1 MKLKENKMR
10 NLSNEIAKT
19 FDIAVIDNN
28 QRIWFFR
35 TNGGAYYHDYCIN
48 NFIGLG
54 WDKIDKQLI
63 LSDRSAEIKKEI
75 IEDIYPDEKR
85 PGLILGQMNTF
96 YNKMHLGD
104 LVLIPSE
111 GGKEISIGVIGDLID
126 EIHHV
131 EHETE
136 YLQCE
141 YIHKRRVDWIKK
153 VDLYQDVYLFR
164 ALRGQQTISDIT
176 DCAELVLR
184 NLYPVYISNNSLHL
198 TLKKTSDVDYSLHT
212 NVSLCSS
219 IIAISEEISR
229 VYNGEDF
236 KDSLKIKTAVGS
248 PGFIEIIADLIPEA
262 AIAIGVIFNF
272 IIGKIKSDGSASGL
286 LGVLGS
292 VNSLVN
298 DRTNRKKI
306 EAETE
311 RIKAETEKIKV
322 ETKLLERQL
331 SVPDLKANE
340 DSIMNIQIECNNII
354 KESLSAGIVCE
365 LHSPED
371 KAS

>member
-1 MKLKENKMR
+1 MKESKMI
-10 NLSNEIAKT
+10 NLSNEIAKS
-19 FDIAVIDNN
+19 FDIAVIDKN
-28 QRIWFFR
+28 QKIWFFR
-35 TNGGAYYHDYCIN
+35 TNGGAYYNDYCIN

-54 WDKIDKQLI
+54 WDKIDRQLI
-63 LSDRSAEIKKEI
+63 LSDRSAETKKEI

-96 YNKMHLGD
+96 YNKMHSGD

-111 GGKEISIGVIGDLID
+111 GGKEVSIGVIGEVID
-126 EIHHV
+126 EIHHI
-131 EHETE
+131 EYETE

-141 YIHKRRVDWIKK
+141 YIHKRRVNWIKK

-184 NLYPVYISNNSLHL
+184 NLYPVYISKNSLHL
-198 TLKKTSDVDYSLHT
+198 TLKKMSVADYSLQT

-229 VYNGEDF
+229 IYNGEDF
-236 KDSLKIKTAVGS
+236 KDTLKIKTAVGS

-262 AIAIGVIFNF
+262 AIAVGVIFNF
-272 IIGKIKSDGSASGL
+272 VIGKIKSDGSASGL
-286 LGVLGS
+286 LGMLGS
-292 VNSLVN
+292 VNSLIN
-298 DRTNRKKI
+298 DHTNRKKT

-322 ETKLLERQL
+322 ETKLLEQQL
-331 SVPDLKANE
+331 SSPDLKANE
-340 DSIMNIQIECNNII
+340 NSIMNIQIECNNII
-354 KESLSAGIVCE
+354 KESLAAGIVCE
-365 LHSPED
+365 IQSPED

>member
-1 MKLKENKMR
+1 M
-10 NLSNEIAKT
+10 
-19 FDIAVIDNN
+19 
-28 QRIWFFR
+28 
-35 TNGGAYYHDYCIN
+35 
-48 NFIGLG
+48 
-54 WDKIDKQLI
+54 
-63 LSDRSAEIKKEI
+63 
-75 IEDIYPDEKR
+75 
-85 PGLILGQMNTF
+85 
-96 YNKMHLGD
+96 
-104 LVLIPSE
+104 
-111 GGKEISIGVIGDLID
+111 
-126 EIHHV
+126 
-131 EHETE
+131 
-136 YLQCE
+136 
-141 YIHKRRVDWIKK
+141 
-153 VDLYQDVYLFR
+153 FR

-298 DRTNRKKI
+298 DRTNRKKT

-365 LHSPED
+365 LQSPED

>member
-1 MKLKENKMR
+1 MR
-10 NLSNEIAKT
+10 SLSNEIAKT

-111 GGKEISIGVIGDLID
+111 GGKEISIGVIGNLID

-164 ALRGQQTISDIT
+164 ALRG
-176 DCAELVLR
+176 
-184 NLYPVYISNNSLHL
+184 
-198 TLKKTSDVDYSLHT
+198 
-212 NVSLCSS
+212 
-219 IIAISEEISR
+219 
-229 VYNGEDF
+229 
-236 KDSLKIKTAVGS
+236 
-248 PGFIEIIADLIPEA
+248 
-262 AIAIGVIFNF
+262 
-272 IIGKIKSDGSASGL
+272 
-286 LGVLGS
+286 
-292 VNSLVN
+292 
-298 DRTNRKKI
+298 
-306 EAETE
+306 
-311 RIKAETEKIKV
+311 
-322 ETKLLERQL
+322 
-331 SVPDLKANE
+331 
-340 DSIMNIQIECNNII
+340 
-354 KESLSAGIVCE
+354 
-365 LHSPED
+365 
-371 KAS
+371 

>member
-1 MKLKENKMR
+1 MKS
-10 NLSNEIAKT
+10 LSNEIAKL
-19 FDIAVIDNN
+19 FNIAVIDKT
-28 QRIWFFR
+28 QKIWFFR

-63 LSDRSAEIKKEI
+63 LSDRAPEIKKEI

-111 GGKEISIGVIGDLID
+111 GGKEVSIGVVGDLID
-126 EIHHV
+126 EIHHL
-131 EHETE
+131 ENETE
-136 YLQCE
+136 YPKCE
-141 YIHKRRVDWIKK
+141 YIHKRRVNWIKK

-176 DCAELVLR
+176 DCAGLVLR
-184 NLYPVYISNNSLHL
+184 NLYPVYISYNSLHL
-198 TLKKTSDVDYSLHT
+198 TLKKTSEADYSLHT

-229 VYNGEDF
+229 IYNGENF
-236 KDSLKIKTAVGS
+236 ENSLKIKTAMGS

-262 AIAIGVIFNF
+262 TIAIGVIFNYV
-272 IIGKIKSDGSASGL
+272 IGKIKSDGSASGL
-286 LGVLGS
+286 LGVFGS
-292 VNSLVN
+292 VNSLIN
-298 DRTNRKKI
+298 DRANRKKT

-322 ETKLLERQL
+322 ETQLLKQQL
-331 SVPDLKANE
+331 SAPDLKTHE

-354 KESLSAGIVCE
+354 KESLAAGIVCE
-365 LHSPED
+365 LQSPEN
-371 KAS
+371 KVS

>member
-1 MKLKENKMR
+1 MR
-10 NLSNEIAKT
+10 NLSNEIARS
-19 FDIAVIDNN
+19 FDIAVIDKN

-54 WDKIDKQLI
+54 WDKIDRQLI
-63 LSDRSAEIKKEI
+63 LSDRSAETKKEI

-96 YNKMHLGD
+96 YNKMHFGD

-111 GGKEISIGVIGDLID
+111 GGKEVSIGVIGEVID
-126 EIHHV
+126 EIHHM
-131 EHETE
+131 EYETE

-184 NLYPVYISNNSLHL
+184 NLYPVYISKNSLHL
-198 TLKKTSDVDYSLHT
+198 TLKKTSDADYSLHT
-212 NVSLCSS
+212 NASLCSS

-229 VYNGEDF
+229 IYNGEDF
-236 KDSLKIKTAVGS
+236 KDTLKVKTAVGS

-272 IIGKIKSDGSASGL
+272 VIGKIKSDGSASGL
-286 LGVLGS
+286 LGMLGS
-292 VNSLVN
+292 VNSLIN
-298 DRTNRKKI
+298 DHTNRKKT

-322 ETKLLERQL
+322 ETQLLKQQL
-331 SVPDLKANE
+331 SAPDLKANE
-340 DSIMNIQIECNNII
+340 NSIMNIQIECNNII
-354 KESLSAGIVCE
+354 KESLAAGIVCE
-365 LHSPED
+365 IQSPED
-371 KAS
+371 EAS

>member
-1 MKLKENKMR
+1 MKS
-10 NLSNEIAKT
+10 LSNEIAKL
-19 FDIAVIDNN
+19 FNIAVIDKN
-28 QRIWFFR
+28 QKIWFFR
-35 TNGGAYYHDYCIN
+35 TNGGAYYRDYCIN

-63 LSDRSAEIKKEI
+63 LSDRSPEIKKEI

-96 YNKMHLGD
+96 YNKMYCGD

-111 GGKEISIGVIGDLID
+111 GGKEVSIGVVGDLID
-126 EIHHV
+126 EIHHL
-131 EHETE
+131 ENETG
-136 YLQCE
+136 YPQCE
-141 YIHKRRVDWIKK
+141 YIHKRRVNWIKK

-176 DCAELVLR
+176 DCADLVLR
-184 NLYPVYISNNSLHL
+184 NLYPVYISNNALHL
-198 TLKKTSDVDYSLHT
+198 TLKKTSDADYSLHT

-229 VYNGEDF
+229 IYNGENF
-236 KDSLKIKTAVGS
+236 EDSLKIKTAVGS

-262 AIAIGVIFNF
+262 TISIGVIFNYV
-272 IIGKIKSDGSASGL
+272 IGKIKSDGSASGL

-292 VNSLVN
+292 VNSLIN
-298 DRTNRKKI
+298 DRTNRKKT

-311 RIKAETEKIKV
+311 RIKAETEKIKA
-322 ETKLLERQL
+322 ETQLMKQQL
-331 SVPDLKANE
+331 SAPDLKTHE
-340 DSIMNIQIECNNII
+340 DSIMNIQVECNNII
-354 KESLSAGIVCE
+354 KESLAAGIVCE
-365 LHSPED
+365 LQSPVD
-371 KAS
+371 RVS